1 MDIRSELKYSK
12 DHEWVLVEGDIATI
26 GISDFAQESM
36 GDVVFV
42 ELPEVGSVVAA
53 GDPIGVVESVKAVS
67 DIYSPVSGEIMEVNE
82 ALPDTP
88 DDVNNSP
95 YDQGWL
101 VKVKL
106 EDASELDAMM
116 DADAYSVFVAEQ

>member
-1 MDIRSELKYSK
+1 MEIRNELKYSK
-12 DHEWVLVEGDIATI
+12 DHEWIQIKGDVGTI
-26 GISDFAQESM
+26 GISDFAQDSM

-42 ELPEVGSVVAA
+42 ELPETGSVVAA
-53 GDPIGVVESVKAVS
+53 GDSIGVVESVKAVS
-67 DIYSPVSGEIMEVNE
+67 DIYSPVSGEIIEVNE
-82 ALPDTP
+82 DLPDTP

-116 DADAYSVFVAEQ
+116 AADAYSTFVAEQ